1 MMRRLAEDASHIFLA
16 CGATDFRK
24 QISGLVSIVSMQFK
38 LDPFQGTC
46 VFIFCNKKRDSIKVL
61 RYDKNGFLLATK
73 KLLDGMKF
81 QWPRTPNEVKQISS
95 QQVEWLLQGLKIEQE
110 KAHHPV
116 KKNPGKFL
124 FLGFVKL
131 TVKSTK
137 TLENSAF
144 FAFFSMPWRW

>member
-1 MMRRLAEDASHIFLA
+1 MGNALRHLLRRL
-16 CGATDFRK
+16 
-24 QISGLVSIVSMQFK
+24 
-38 LDPFQGTC
+38 P
-46 VFIFCNKKRDSIKVL
+46 IKVL

-116 KKNPGKFL
+116 KR
-124 FLGFVKL
+124 
-131 TVKSTK
+131 
-137 TLENSAF
+137 TLENSCF
-144 FAFFSMPWRW
+144 